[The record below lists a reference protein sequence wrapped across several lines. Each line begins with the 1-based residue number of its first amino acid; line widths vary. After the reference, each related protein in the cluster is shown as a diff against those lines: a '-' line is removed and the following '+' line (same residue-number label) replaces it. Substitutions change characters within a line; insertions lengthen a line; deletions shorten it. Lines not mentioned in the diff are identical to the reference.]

1 VPPHLPPV
9 PEGGRI
15 IVVGAGKAA
24 AAMARATERHYVGNG
39 QKDLIAGFVTTRH
52 GYGLPTDA
60 IEVIEAGHPVPDA
73 NSIASAKRALELAAS
88 AGPHDLVLALMSGG
102 ASALWSAPVAGVSF
116 EAKQTLTRQLLRSG
130 ARISEMNCVRKH
142 LSRIKGGRLAAAAGT
157 TVTLALSDV
166 HAPIADD
173 PSVIGSGPTVAD
185 PSTFADAAAIVEKF
199 RVELPA
205 AVRDHLAAGLRGAA
219 DETVKADDARI
230 ESSSYA
236 VVGNRQTAVEGAR
249 RAALASGYEVIV
261 IDEVIAGEA
270 SRSGEAFASRALR
283 DASGRRRPVCVI
295 GSGETTVTV
304 RGGGSGG
311 RNQEFVLGSLA
322 ALQAQPAEGVVVG
335 SAGTDGIDGPTTA
348 AGALVD
354 ETTIERARA
363 LGLSPRAALE
373 QNDAFPF
380 FAALQDLILWGPTG
394 TNVGDLH
401 VVLLG

>member
-1 VPPHLPPV
+1 MLRAAMPLLDVERAVLASHD
-9 PEGGRI
+9 
-15 IVVGAGKAA
+15 AA
-24 AAMARATERHYVGNG
+24 AFDAR
-39 QKDLIAGFVTTRH
+39 IAAF
-52 GYGLPTDA
+52 A
-60 IEVIEAGHPVPDA
+60 AGHPSPNGESVRA
-73 NSIASAKRALELAAS
+73 AERALALATES
-88 AGPHDLVLALMSGG
+88 RRRGGLLVLLSGG
-102 ASALWSAPVAGVSF
+102 ASAMLAAPVAGVDLD
-116 EAKQTLTRQLLRSG
+116 AKLETARLLMRAG
-130 ARISEMNCVRKH
+130 AAIDELNCVRKH

-185 PSTFADAAAIVEKF
+185 PTSFADAAAIVQNY

-249 RAALASGYEVIV
+249 RAALASGYDVV
-261 IDEVIAGEA
+261 VRDEVIAGEA
-270 SRSGEAFASRALR
+270 SRSGEAFASAALR
-283 DASGRRRPVCVI
+283 DASGRRRRICVI

-311 RNQEFVLGSLA
+311 RNQEFVLGGLTF
-322 ALQAQPAEGVVVG
+322 LQAQPAEGVVIG

-348 AGALVD
+348 AGALAD
-354 ETTIERARA
+354 WTTIGRARA
-363 LGLSPRAALE
+363 QGLSSRAALE

-380 FAALQDLILWGPTG
+380 FAALQDLIVWGPTG

-401 VVLLG
+401 VVLLD

>member
-1 VPPHLPPV
+1 MLRAALPLLDV
-9 PEGGRI
+9 ERAVLASHDAVAFDARI
-15 IVVGAGKAA
+15 AA
-24 AAMARATERHYVGNG
+24 FA
-39 QKDLIAGFVTTRH
+39 
-52 GYGLPTDA
+52 
-60 IEVIEAGHPVPDA
+60 AGHPSPNGESVRA
-73 NSIASAKRALELAAS
+73 AERALALAIES
-88 AGPHDLVLALMSGG
+88 RRRGGLLVLLSGG
-102 ASALWSAPVAGVSF
+102 ASAMLAAPVAGVDLD
-116 EAKQTLTRQLLRSG
+116 AKLETARLLMRAG
-130 ARISEMNCVRKH
+130 AAIDELNCVRKH

-173 PSVIGSGPTVAD
+173 PSVIGSAPTVAD
-185 PSTFADAAAIVEKF
+185 PTTFADAAAIVERY
-199 RVELPA
+199 RVALPA

-249 RAALASGYEVIV
+249 RAALASGYDVV
-261 IDEVIAGEA
+261 VRDEVIAGEA
-270 SRSGEAFASRALR
+270 SRSGEAFASAALR
-283 DASGRRRPVCVI
+283 DASGRRRPICVI

-311 RNQEFVLGSLA
+311 RNQEFVLGGLTF
-322 ALQAQPAEGVVVG
+322 LQAQPAEGVVIG

-348 AGALVD
+348 AGALAD
-354 ETTIERARA
+354 WTTIGRARA
-363 LGLSPRAALE
+363 RGLSPRAALE

-380 FAALQDLILWGPTG
+380 FAALQDLIVWGPTG

-401 VVLLG
+401 VVLLD